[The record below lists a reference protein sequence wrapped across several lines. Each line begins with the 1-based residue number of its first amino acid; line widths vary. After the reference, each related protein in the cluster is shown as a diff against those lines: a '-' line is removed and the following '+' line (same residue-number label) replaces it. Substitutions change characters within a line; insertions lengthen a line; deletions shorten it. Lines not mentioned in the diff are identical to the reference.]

1 MELEIQRY
9 LRAGNNLYSLRNP
22 PYSLI
27 IKELDDLVL
36 LKYMQGVSD
45 CGNPIV
51 NECRGIILERGS
63 WNVVCYAFNRFYN
76 YQQTTWAATITP
88 PFHCYEKVDGS
99 LCRLYY
105 WNDEW
110 RIASSGT
117 IDARTTK
124 VAAGKSFFALVKK
137 ALATYN
143 LSWEDF
149 VATLNTAR
157 TYMYE
162 LATQDNPIVIQY
174 NGYHLYYLGERD
186 NATYEEFYLPDDRID
201 NVREYYYNSVD
212 EVIEAANKLS
222 PQEEGFVVRDNN
234 WHRIKVKNPRY
245 FELHYQ
251 ENNGRPDLLN
261 LVLFGDKEEFLG
273 YFPQYRE
280 GVEKIEKKLQEVAK
294 RANEEASK
302 LEALNCPNRAAYAY
316 EVQKLSLRY
325 LFPYLYWLYNNRGK
339 SFADFTYEWGLERWK
354 RFYNSLPQ

>member
-9 LRAGNNLYSLRNP
+9 LRAGNNLYGLRNP

-51 NECRGIILERGS
+51 NECRGIILERNN
-63 WNVVCYAFNRFYN
+63 WDVVCYAFNRFYN

-105 WNDEW
+105 WKGEW
-110 RIASSGT
+110 RVASSGT

-124 VAAGKSFFALVKK
+124 FADGKSFFALVVK
-137 ALATYN
+137 ALAAHN
-143 LSWEDF
+143 LTWDAF
-149 VATLNTAR
+149 VAPLNKER

-162 LATQDNPIVIQY
+162 LATQDNPVVIHY
-174 NGYHLYYLGERD
+174 DGYHLYYLGERD
-186 NATYEEFYLPDDRID
+186 NTSYEEFYLPDGRID
-201 NVREYYYNSVD
+201 IVKEYHYDSVAAA
-212 EVIEAANKLS
+212 IAAANQLS

-273 YFPQYRE
+273 YFPWYRE
-280 GVEKIEKKLQEVAK
+280 DTEKIEKRLQEAAK
-294 RANEEASK
+294 AANEEANK
-302 LEALNCPNRAAYAY
+302 LEALDCPNRAAYAHA
-316 EVQKLSLRY
+316 VQNSAPRY
-325 LFPYLYWLYNNRGK
+325 LFSYLYWRYDNRDK
-339 SFADFTYEWGLERWK
+339 SFADFTYDWGLERWK
-354 RFYNSLPQ
+354 RFYNSLPC